1 MTKMLFR
8 ISRVVAL
15 LLGFGMIIY
24 LMEKA
29 YYLRAFIECIMVLTF
44 IGVSF
49 LYERKRKIFST
60 GYLFVFLVFFITY
73 NLAPCYYIE
82 ENILQRK
89 KLEIQVPSDQFF
101 LYVTIYMI
109 CMVIIVVELMMKKT
123 VKLPIKREFTYE
135 TDIAVL
141 LMGILFCLPLTV
153 YMGISMALLYVPVF
167 CYAFL
172 RIKIRN
178 YRLSLAIFIMLAGSV
193 IAILHFIIYRYIMV
207 EYILPIILAY
217 LFVESY
223 TEKAKPGKIICLLF
237 IGVIVIGLYGVV
249 SEVIKLNY
257 FFNKEYDLQLILQNS
272 LALGHY
278 IKSQIYRL
286 FGIWTILGGNIIEY
300 VQENGYFYGITFIK
314 AAAPVF
320 GFPYV
325 NLSVISAKMV
335 GASYAQPGL
344 LAEGYANFGVLGSV
358 LNLLCPYFI
367 AEWCLDYFLKRRSL
381 FAICLLTVPFSK
393 VLLDGGSMNSIIVG
407 MIMCV
412 ICFFIAWVCYICKVK
427 LVSNIRARRKLK
439 WN

>member
-73 NLAPCYYIE
+73 NLAPYYYIK

-237 IGVIVIGLYGVV
+237 IGVTAIGLYGVV

-412 ICFFIAWVCYICKVK
+412 ICFFITWVCYICKVK

>member
-60 GYLFVFLVFFITY
+60 GYLFLFLVFFITY

-135 TDIAVL
+135 TDIVVL

-223 TEKAKPGKIICLLF
+223 TEKAKPGKIICLLYNQ
-237 IGVIVIGLYGVV
+237 IMNL
-249 SEVIKLNY
+249 
-257 FFNKEYDLQLILQNS
+257 D
-272 LALGHY
+272 
-278 IKSQIYRL
+278 SQIDSILSPVANKISGLIFSNNSPNFFFCAVLYRKSKTRKNNL
-286 FGIWTILGGNIIEY
+286 FIIHRCNCNWVIWC
-300 VQENGYFYGITFIK
+300 
-314 AAAPVF
+314 
-320 GFPYV
+320 GF
-325 NLSVISAKMV
+325 
-335 GASYAQPGL
+335 
-344 LAEGYANFGVLGSV
+344 
-358 LNLLCPYFI
+358 
-367 AEWCLDYFLKRRSL
+367 
-381 FAICLLTVPFSK
+381 
-393 VLLDGGSMNSIIVG
+393 
-407 MIMCV
+407 
-412 ICFFIAWVCYICKVK
+412 
-427 LVSNIRARRKLK
+427 
-439 WN
+439 

>member
-1 MTKMLFR
+1 MLFR

-73 NLAPCYYIE
+73 NLAPCYYIK

-237 IGVIVIGLYGVV
+237 IGVTAIGLYGVV